1 MKRARI
7 VKDRVFRSALNG
19 SLPSGPTSWFALSTD
34 DPAALV
40 AHLRDARGS
49 DIRDHFARGDFE
61 KWLTELYRRPD
72 LAAGVRRLRESWN
85 GEYVP
90 RNELIA
96 LIESNLRSA
105 S

>member
-1 MKRARI
+1 M
-7 VKDRVFRSALNG
+7 KDRVFRSALDG
-19 SLPSGPTSWFALSTD
+19 SPSSGPASWFAIKTD
-34 DPAALV
+34 DPRSLV
-40 AHLRDARGS
+40 AHLRGASGA

-61 KWLTELYRRPD
+61 AWLRELYRRPD
-72 LAAGVRRLRESWN
+72 LAEGVRRLREAWT

-96 LIESNLRSA
+96 LLEGRIDQA